1 MNLLFLIFTII
12 TYCFKNNLL
21 IDFIMLLNA
30 NYRIKDHLFFGISL
44 EILLCYL

>member
-21 IDFIMLLNA
+21 KDFIMLLNI
-30 NYRIKDHLFFGISL
+30 RIKD
-44 EILLCYL
+44 